1 MFDKNNRYITR
12 GVQADIPLELQL
24 FMWCCIDKLKEQGL
38 KRDYLQIFELTEHKA
53 DDIFYQVIEH
63 REEVPEYN
71 KTYKILA
78 KETVNAK
85 VFVINDGEDEIGKGY
100 STMLLA
106 EEY

>member
-1 MFDKNNRYITR
+1 MFDKNNRYMTR
-12 GVQADIPLELQL
+12 GVQADIPIE
-24 FMWCCIDKLKEQGL
+24 
-38 KRDYLQIFELTEHKA
+38 LQIFMWNCIDSLKIQENELDFLQVFELNEHRA
-53 DDIFYQVIEH
+53 DDIFYQIIVH
-63 REEVPEYN
+63 RQEVPDYK